1 MSATEQMNEQTAAPQ
16 PELSAQTAE
25 KLAVLMQLNRFDNV
39 IDLLSLVSDLV
50 DIIGKNEVN
59 KLADNAESGIALL
72 WESGLALNK
81 AKIEM
86 MYSDEKYNF
95 RNTYKLLKDQD
106 TLKGI
111 NMVLRTLQIMGSRI
125 QCINSEP

>member
-39 IDLLSLVSDLV
+39 SDLV

-81 AKIEM
+81 AKMEM

-125 QCINSEP
+125 QRINSEP